1 MRKNDAIFAQWVL
14 VFVTLLWGGTFLTL
28 QIALQWADPVVIVAM
43 RFSLATLMFLLMI
56 RHQVFRIKKT
66 DWVAGSVVGLCI
78 FAVYTL
84 QTIGLESIPSSTS
97 AFLTGLYVAFVPLL
111 QLTILRKRLRWP
123 VIVGVVMAFIGMSL
137 LANPFEMTFANSIGE
152 WLTILSAFICAIE
165 ILGVGAFA
173 PKCNP
178 LHLAFT
184 QMLTVAT
191 LANLTLLWHTPIRE
205 TQYTWGLLACITG
218 LAACVAFI
226 QFVIGWAMKKVD
238 ALRATLIYS
247 LEPVFAGIFG
257 WLAGERLGL
266 TGLTGGALI
275 VLAVLVSAYRP
286 REKKVLGD
294 THE

>member
-1 MRKNDAIFAQWVL
+1 MSKNDTIFAQWVL
-14 VFVTLLWGGTFLTL
+14 VLVTVLWGGTFLTL
-28 QIALQWADPVVIVAM
+28 QIALQWADPVVVVAM
-43 RFSLATLMFLLMI
+43 RFSMATLMFLLII
-56 RHQVFRIKKT
+56 RQQVFQIKKT
-66 DWVAGSVVGLCI
+66 DWIAGGVVGLCI
-78 FAVYTL
+78 FGVYTL

-111 QLTILRKRLRWP
+111 QLTVLRKRLRWP
-123 VIVGVVMAFIGMSL
+123 VIVGIVMAFVGMTL
-137 LANPFEMTFANSIGE
+137 LANPFEMSFANSIGE
-152 WLTILSAFICAIE
+152 WLTVLSAFICAIE
-165 ILGVGAFA
+165 ILTVGAFA

-184 QMLTVAT
+184 QMLTVSL
-191 LANLTLLWHTPIRE
+191 LACLTLLGHTPIRE
-205 TQYTWGLLACITG
+205 TQYTWGLFLAVG
-218 LAACVAFI
+218 SLAACVAFI
-226 QFVIGWAMKKVD
+226 QFVIGWAMKRVD

-286 REKKVLGD
+286 RQKNS
-294 THE
+294 

>member
-1 MRKNDAIFAQWVL
+1 MLKNETLFPQLVL
-14 VFVTLLWGGTFLTL
+14 VFVTFLWGGTFLTL
-28 QIALQWADPVVIVAM
+28 QVALQWADPVVIVAM
-43 RFSLATLMFLLMI
+43 RFSLATMMFLLII
-56 RHQVFRIKKT
+56 RHQLFQIKKN
-66 DWVAGSVVGLCI
+66 DWIAGSVVGLCI

-84 QTIGLESIPSSTS
+84 QTIGLETIPSSTS

-111 QLTILRKRLRWP
+111 QLTVLRKRLSWP
-123 VIVGVVMAFIGMSL
+123 VILGVIMAFIGMSL

-165 ILGVGAFA
+165 ILTVGAFA

-184 QMLTVAT
+184 QMLTVAA

-205 TQYTWGLLACITG
+205 TQYTWGLWLSVGA

-247 LEPVFAGIFG
+247 LEPVFAGIIG
-257 WLAGERLGL
+257 WIAGERLGL

-286 REKKVLGD
+286 RKKKVLGD
-294 THE
+294 KNG

>member
-1 MRKNDAIFAQWVL
+1 MTKNETLFPQLVL
-14 VFVTLLWGGTFLTL
+14 VFVTFLWGGTFLTL

-43 RFSLATLMFLLMI
+43 RFSLATLMFLVMI
-56 RHQVFRIKKT
+56 RSQLFRIKKT
-66 DWVAGSVVGLCI
+66 DWIAGSVVGLCI

-84 QTIGLESIPSSTS
+84 QTIGLETIPSSTS

-111 QLTILRKRLRWP
+111 QWTVLRKRLSWP
-123 VIVGVVMAFIGMSL
+123 VIVGVVMAFVGMTL
-137 LANPFEMTFANSIGE
+137 LANPFQMTFANSIGE
-152 WLTILSAFICAIE
+152 WITILSAFICAIE
-165 ILGVGAFA
+165 ILTVGAFA

-184 QMLTVAT
+184 QMLTVAV
-191 LANLTLLWHTPIRE
+191 LANLTLLGHTPVRE
-205 TQYTWGLLACITG
+205 TQYTWGLLACIAG

-226 QFVIGWAMKKVD
+226 QFVIGWAMKKVE

-247 LEPVFAGIFG
+247 LEPVFAGIIG

-275 VLAVLVSAYRP
+275 VLAVLISAYRP
-286 REKKVLGD
+286 RNKKA
-294 THE
+294 